1 MITKEIA
8 ALIFNC
14 YQEIDQAGKMVEELK
29 TRLNDKG
36 QLELKDHWGNVKG
49 LELHIP
55 NPSGSYSIKRLP
67 FDIALTVIERHVESQ
82 HKELERLK
90 DVCKI
95 QLK

>member
-8 ALIFNC
+8 ALIYNC

-36 QLELKDHWGNVKG
+36 QFELKDNWGQTKG

-67 FDIALTVIERHVESQ
+67 LDVALTVIERHVEAQ

-90 DVCKI
+90 EVCKI

>member
-14 YQEIDQAGKMVEELK
+14 YHEIDQASKMVEELK
-29 TRLNDKG
+29 ARLNDKG
-36 QLELKDHWGNVKG
+36 QLELKDSWGHPKG

-55 NPSGSYSIKRLP
+55 NPTGSYSIKRLP
-67 FDIALTVIERHVESQ
+67 FDIALTVIERHVEDQ
-82 HKELERLK
+82 QKELERLK
-90 DVCKI
+90 EVCKV